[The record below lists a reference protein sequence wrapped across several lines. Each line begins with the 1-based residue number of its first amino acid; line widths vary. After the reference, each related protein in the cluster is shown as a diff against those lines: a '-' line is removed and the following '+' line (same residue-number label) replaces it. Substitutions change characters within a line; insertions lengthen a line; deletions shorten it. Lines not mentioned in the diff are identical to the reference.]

1 MNDQGNKASV
11 EIDRPTIFT
20 KQHPAALS
28 PFFYCPCCGS
38 RQTLTASI
46 SWVVLPRAG
55 QSFLYSPTRQ
65 PNTVVRQIVRF
76 SSQTINRHRLETNEE
91 EEKRKHRNEIKRLEL
106 ESVRVR
112 ACVHGCVR
120 ACVCEA
126 ATLFDL
132 SLSPPP
138 PPLPVIISFNRSQ
151 LPCFELWFTAIIYFY
166 LYGLMVTEKGNL
178 LSHMSASAMSFLSLS
193 SSHPLFSHLQNL

>member
-28 PFFYCPCCGS
+28 LFFYCPCCGS

-46 SWVVLPRAG
+46 SWVVLPLAG
-55 QSFLYSPTRQ
+55 QGFPYSPMRQ

-106 ESVRVR
+106 ERVRVR
-112 ACVHGCVR
+112 VCACVR
-120 ACVCEA
+120 ACERLRRYL
-126 ATLFDL
+126 T
-132 SLSPPP
+132 SLSRLLLIP
-138 PPLPVIISFNRSQ
+138 SQ
-151 LPCFELWFTAIIYFY
+151 
-166 LYGLMVTEKGNL
+166 
-178 LSHMSASAMSFLSLS
+178 S
-193 SSHPLFSHLQNL
+193 SSPSIAPNCHVSNYGSQPSSISTFMA

>member
-28 PFFYCPCCGS
+28 LFFYCPCCGS

-46 SWVVLPRAG
+46 SWVVLPLAG
-55 QSFLYSPTRQ
+55 QGFPYSPTRQ

-112 ACVHGCVR
+112 ACVHVCVCVCVCVCVR
-120 ACVCEA
+120 ACVRLRRYL
-126 ATLFDL
+126 T
-132 SLSPPP
+132 SLSRLLLIP
-138 PPLPVIISFNRSQ
+138 SQ
-151 LPCFELWFTAIIYFY
+151 
-166 LYGLMVTEKGNL
+166 
-178 LSHMSASAMSFLSLS
+178 S
-193 SSHPLFSHLQNL
+193 SSPSIAPNCHVSNYGSQPSSISTFMA